1 MKITPTKWQTQV
13 AIFKEAGFRE
23 VRIANSNHVLM
34 EREDCQRPVVIPK
47 YKEVGLDI
55 IRRNMRTAG
64 MSRSEYL
71 SFLSK
76 I

>member
-1 MKITPTKWQTQV
+1 
-13 AIFKEAGFRE
+13 
-23 VRIANSNHVLM
+23 M
-34 EREDCQRPVVIPK
+34 EREDCQRPIVIPK

-64 MSRSEYL
+64 MSRKEYL